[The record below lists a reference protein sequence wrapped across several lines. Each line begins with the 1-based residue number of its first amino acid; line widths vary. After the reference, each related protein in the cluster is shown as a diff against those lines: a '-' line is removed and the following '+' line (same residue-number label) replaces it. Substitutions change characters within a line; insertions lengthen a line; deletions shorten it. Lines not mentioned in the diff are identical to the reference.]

1 MCTSYAAHL
10 ALAYSLVSECDQVWR
25 LARVLHGWHIVRRA
39 MVSYG
44 ATARLSNRGETEVL
58 PQHVFRALR
67 AEMRRNLVLGIYAHL
82 ICLKTPTKPSAFVF
96 FPSGN
101 ASPAWNP

>member
-1 MCTSYAAHL
+1 
-10 ALAYSLVSECDQVWR
+10 
-25 LARVLHGWHIVRRA
+25 

-44 ATARLSNRGETEVL
+44 ANRLIVEQRGKRKSCHNMFSG
-58 PQHVFRALR
+58 PC
-67 AEMRRNLVLGIYAHL
+67 AEMGRNLVLGIYAHI

>member
-1 MCTSYAAHL
+1 
-10 ALAYSLVSECDQVWR
+10 
-25 LARVLHGWHIVRRA
+25 
-39 MVSYG
+39 
-44 ATARLSNRGETEVL
+44 
-58 PQHVFRALR
+58 LR
-67 AEMRRNLVLGIYAHL
+67 AQMRRNLVLGIYAHL